1 MPIPTQYQTVIP
13 YLLVS
18 NGLDFLDFMQNLFN
32 AEIVSK
38 QMHNEKTLMHAEL
51 KIGNATIMCGE
62 ASGEWEPLTASL
74 FIYVNNADFS
84 YAKALELGCTSVMEL
99 SDQPYGRTCGVK
111 DVFGNVWWITSI

>member
-18 NGLDFLDFMQNLFN
+18 KGLDFLDFMQNLFD
-32 AEIVSK
+32 AEIINK
-38 QMHNEKTLMHAEL
+38 QMHNEKALMHAEL

-74 FIYVNNADFS
+74 FIYVNKLIINL
-84 YAKALELGCTSVMEL
+84 YLHNKLLI
-99 SDQPYGRTCGVK
+99 YHGVK
-111 DVFGNVWWITSI
+111 K

>member
-1 MPIPTQYQTVIP
+1 VRR
-13 YLLVS
+13 
-18 NGLDFLDFMQNLFN
+18 G
-32 AEIVSK
+32 
-38 QMHNEKTLMHAEL
+38 
-51 KIGNATIMCGE
+51 
-62 ASGEWEPLTASL
+62 SGEWEPLTASL

>member
-111 DVFGNVWWITSI
+111 DIFGNVWWITSI